1 MNVIA
6 KGTLLHYIAKY
17 PAAENAIM
25 AWIKEFEKHSF
36 DNFNQIKDIYKNA
49 SLVANNRIIFN
60 IKGNDFRLVTSI
72 NFKQKAAY
80 IIWFG
85 THAQYDKIDVSIVAF
100 DINLAI
106 KKK

>member
-17 PAAENAIM
+17 PLAEHSIL
-25 AWIKEFEKHSF
+25 AWLHDFEKYTF
-36 DNFNQIKDIYKNA
+36 DNFNQLKEVYKNA
-49 SLVANNRIIFN
+49 SLVANNRIVFN
-60 IKGNDFRLVTSI
+60 IKGNDYRLVISM
-72 NFKQKAAY
+72 NFKRKAAY

-85 THAQYDKIDVSIVAF
+85 THSQYDKIDVSIIAF
-100 DINLAI
+100 DINLAL